1 MTICFLLFSS
11 YYFSNISPQ
20 NPLFKKNFLQ
30 QLSPQGFGFYSKSPT
45 EENISFHTKEN
56 LKLPNAL
63 PNNFFGIKR
72 EGRVQAIELGKIVEN
87 IDPKNWKTCENHN
100 SCTNLE
106 KQIKPIKVIKNEDYI
121 HLSKGEYLIYR
132 QKPLSWYWIDFKQT
146 TSFERKVLKIKIV

>member
-72 EGRVQAIELGKIVEN
+72 E
-87 IDPKNWKTCENHN
+87 
-100 SCTNLE
+100 
-106 KQIKPIKVIKNEDYI
+106 
-121 HLSKGEYLIYR
+121 
-132 QKPLSWYWIDFKQT
+132 
-146 TSFERKVLKIKIV
+146 

>member
-1 MTICFLLFSS
+1 
-11 YYFSNISPQ
+11 
-20 NPLFKKNFLQ
+20 
-30 QLSPQGFGFYSKSPT
+30 
-45 EENISFHTKEN
+45 
-56 LKLPNAL
+56 LPNAL

-87 IDPKNWKTCENHN
+87 IDPKNWKTCENNN